1 MKSIK
6 TFFKEYWITLLIVLG
21 MCFTYYIISQ
31 NGLISPLMF
40 PKVDLIWKVFLENRN
55 VQLTNVYASFTLLAP
70 SILITLILA
79 LGIGLFMGINEK
91 ARKVLYPIVYGFS
104 CVPSILLSP
113 FVVLLSPNMWWA
125 SIIIIVYGCVWATLF
140 ATITG
145 VQTIDKRYLD
155 NAKTLEL
162 KGWKRF
168 FKVVLPAA
176 SPSIISG
183 FINSL
188 RSSFVM
194 LVYAEMYGAQYGL
207 GFYVKRYSSLGIYE
221 NVWGGFIFMVI
232 VLILVMSIFD
242 RLKLHF
248 TLDLIKEIVKNGISM
263 ERLSFRQGSFSC
275 ILNAY
280 HSQSERHLVN
290 GFF

>member
-6 TFFKEYWITLLIVLG
+6 TFFKDYWITLLIVLG

-55 VQLTNVYASFTLLAP
+55 IQLTNVYASFTLLAP

-155 NAKTLEL
+155 NAKTLEDL
-162 KGWKRF
+162 RI
-168 FKVVLPAA
+168 P
-176 SPSIISG
+176 PSNHLEKLSG
-183 FINSL
+183 DRAGQYSIRINKQFRL
-188 RSSFVM
+188 CFSFH
-194 LVYAEMYGAQYGL
+194 LAEA
-207 GFYVKRYSSLGIYE
+207 R
-221 NVWGGFIFMVI
+221 NV
-232 VLILVMSIFD
+232 
-242 RLKLHF
+242 
-248 TLDLIKEIVKNGISM
+248 EIVD
-263 ERLSFRQGSFSC
+263 
-275 ILNAY
+275 Y
-280 HSQSERHLVN
+280 H
-290 GFF
+290 

>member
-21 MCFTYYIISQ
+21 MCLAYYLISQ

-40 PKVDLIWKVFLENRN
+40 PKVGLIWKVFLENRN
-55 VQLTNVYASFTLLAP
+55 VQLTNVFASFTLLAP
-70 SILITLILA
+70 SILLTLILA

-168 FKVVLPAA
+168 FKVILPAA

-207 GFYVKRYSSLGIYE
+207 GFYVKRYSTLGIYE

-232 VLILVMSIFD
+232 ILILVMSIFD
-242 RLKLHF
+242 RLKNYILRW
-248 TLDLIKEIVKNGISM
+248 TL
-263 ERLSFRQGSFSC
+263 
-275 ILNAY
+275 
-280 HSQSERHLVN
+280 
-290 GFF
+290 

>member
-155 NAKTLEL
+155 NAKALEL

-242 RLKLHF
+242 RLKNYILRW
-248 TLDLIKEIVKNGISM
+248 TL
-263 ERLSFRQGSFSC
+263 
-275 ILNAY
+275 
-280 HSQSERHLVN
+280 
-290 GFF
+290 